1 MLLKSP
7 IAITSFAS
15 LSALGNDSENIWQA
29 YLLPETAILEKE
41 FENTTALVAPLSKES
56 KIAIDAI
63 RQSDAKYRNLDDTV
77 LFAIATSRQ
86 AIEKAGWEK
95 GSQFGINIG
104 SSRGATQLLEE
115 HHLEFVQTGKA
126 KTLASPTTTLGNIS
140 SWVSHDLQSKGPE
153 ISHSITCSTSLH
165 ALINGVAWLQAGLE
179 TKFLIG
185 GSEASLTEFT
195 LAQMRAM
202 KIYAQNNE
210 PFPCR
215 AFDLEKTGN
224 TMVMGEGAA
233 SLCLESGTHAHALAS
248 IEGIGYATE
257 ILTHNSSMSTEAT
270 CFQQS
275 MKMALGDLPS
285 NAVDVIVTHSP
296 GTKLG
301 DNSESKAIEKIFGNQ
316 KPLLTNNKWKIGH
329 TFGASGALSLEM
341 ALLMLQ
347 HNHFIPV
354 PFLATQK
361 QTKKIERVLVNA
373 VGFGGNAVSVL
384 LRTSS

>member
-15 LSALGNDSENIWQA
+15 LSPLGNDSETIWQA
-29 YLLPETAILEKE
+29 YLKPETAILEQE

-56 KIAIDAI
+56 KIAIESL
-63 RQSDAKYRNLDDTV
+63 RQSDVKYRNLDDTV

-86 AIEKAGWEK
+86 AMENAGWKK

-104 SSRGATQLLEE
+104 SSRGATQLLEQ
-115 HHLEFVQTGKA
+115 HHAEFIQTGKA

-140 SWVSHDLQSKGPE
+140 SWVCHDLQSKGPE

-165 ALINGVAWLQAGLE
+165 AMLNGVAWLQAGLE

-210 PFPCR
+210 TFPCR
-215 AFDLEKTGN
+215 AFDLKKTAN

-233 SLCLESGTHAHALAS
+233 VICLEIGNPNNALGYV
-248 IEGIGYATE
+248 EGIGYATE
-257 ILTHNSSMSTEAT
+257 ILTHNSSMSTEAD

-275 MKMALGDLPS
+275 MKMALGNLPS
-285 NAVDVIVTHSP
+285 HAVDVIVTHSP

-301 DNSESKAIEKIFGNQ
+301 DSSEHKAIEKVFGGQ
-316 KPLLTNNKWKIGH
+316 LPLLTNNKWKIGH
-329 TFGASGALSLEM
+329 TLGASGTLSVEM
-341 ALLMLQ
+341 ALLMMQ
-347 HNHFIPV
+347 HNQFIPV
-354 PFLATQK
+354 PFLPIQK
-361 QTKKIERVLVNA
+361 QTKKIERVLLNA

-384 LRTSS
+384 LRIP